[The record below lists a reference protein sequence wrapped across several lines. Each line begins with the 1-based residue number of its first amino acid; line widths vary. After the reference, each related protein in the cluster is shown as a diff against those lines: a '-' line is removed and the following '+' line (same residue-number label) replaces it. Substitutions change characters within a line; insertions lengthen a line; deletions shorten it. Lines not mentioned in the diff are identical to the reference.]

1 MRILPVVKPTSE
13 QLQLLLDTK
22 PGVFVIKG
30 AAGSGKTTTALM
42 RLRHLCAWWLKRRER
57 LGLARP
63 VRVLVLTYN
72 RTLQGYIAE
81 LAAGQVQSD
90 SNLQLEV
97 TTFGKLAVDLVGRPD
112 ANATD
117 NLRQR
122 LVEQFGMPEDFL
134 DDEIQ
139 YVLGRFEPAR
149 LEEYITAQR
158 DGRGVSPR
166 MEAGTRRRLLDEVIY
181 PYIREKEADGL
192 RDWNDVAI
200 EAGDTL
206 AEPWD
211 VVIVDEAQDFS
222 ANQVR
227 AILKHVPDD
236 HSVTF
241 VLDAAQRI
249 YPRSFTWKEAGIPQ
263 VTSRTLKKNH
273 RNTQQIAAL
282 ARSLVNGM
290 TVGDD
295 GVLPDFDAATETGP
309 LPNMLVGKFSDQ
321 MDWVS
326 KHVLNTADLVDESVA
341 FLHPRGGGW
350 FDYVKARLRTAGIA
364 HVELTRAS
372 EWPGGT
378 ETVALCTIHSA
389 KGLEFDHVV
398 VLGLNQEVTPHG
410 DGADDAALDNLR
422 RLLAM
427 GVGRARKTVTIGYK
441 SEEAST
447 LIKLIDPSTYQ
458 RIDL

>member
-81 LAAGQVQSD
+81 LAADQVQAD
-90 SNLQLEV
+90 AHLQLEV
-97 TTFGKLAVDLVGRPD
+97 TTFGKFAVDLVGGPD
-112 ANATD
+112 DREAN
-117 NLRQR
+117 NILQR
-122 LVEQFGMPEDFL
+122 LIAQFGMPDDFL

-139 YVLGRFEPAR
+139 YVLGRFEQAR
-149 LEEYITAQR
+149 LEEYVTAQR

-166 MEAGTRRRLLDEVIY
+166 MEGATRRRLLDEVIY
-181 PYIREKEADGL
+181 PYIQAKKVDGL

-200 EAGDTL
+200 EAGDSP

-227 AILKHVPDD
+227 TILKHVPDD

-249 YPRSFTWKEAGIPQ
+249 YPRSFTWKEAGIPY

-273 RNTQQIAAL
+273 RNTKQIAAL
-282 ARSLVNGM
+282 ARSLVDGM
-290 TVGDD
+290 SVGDD
-295 GVLPDFDAATETGP
+295 GILPDFDAATVTGA
-309 LPNMLVGKFSDQ
+309 LPSMLVGKFSDQ
-321 MDWVS
+321 MDWVV
-326 KHVLNTADLVDESVA
+326 KNVLDTADLTDESVV

-350 FDYVKARLRTAGIA
+350 FDYVKSRLRDASFPY
-364 HVELTRAS
+364 VQLTRAS
-372 EWPGGT
+372 EWPGGA

-398 VLGLNQEVTPHG
+398 ILGLNQEVTPHG
-410 DGADDAALDNLR
+410 DGADDAGLDNLR

-441 SEEAST
+441 ADEAST
-447 LIKLIDPSTYQ
+447 LIGLIDPSTY
-458 RIDL
+458 RRVDL